1 MSQRHPLV
9 VLETILLIAMGG
21 ALGANMRYFVST
33 VVPGLG
39 GTLIANV
46 LGCFF
51 LGFLIYEAKYTSLI
65 AERSLVVFG
74 TGFLS
79 SFTTYSTFALESV
92 QAPLLFGVANVAA
105 SYALGF
111 TAVLIGRSAAARI
124 TAESVTTTSRGD

>member
-21 ALGANMRYFVST
+21 ALGANMRYFVAT
-33 VVPGLG
+33 VVPGLR
-39 GTLIANV
+39 GTFVANV
-46 LGCFF
+46 LGCFL
-51 LGFLIYEAKYTSLI
+51 LGFLIYEAKYTGLI

-111 TAVLIGRSAAARI
+111 TAVLVGRAAAARI
-124 TAESVTTTSRGD
+124 TAESVTTTGGD

>member
-1 MSQRHPLV
+1 MSKRHPLV
-9 VLETILLIAMGG
+9 RLETIVLIAMGG
-21 ALGANMRYFVST
+21 ALGANMRYFIGT

-51 LGFLIYEAKYTSLI
+51 LGFLIYEAQYTGLI
-65 AERSLVVFG
+65 AERSLLVFG

-79 SFTTYSTFALESV
+79 SFTTYSTFALETV
-92 QAPLLFGVANVAA
+92 QAPLLWGMTNVVT

-111 TAVLIGRSAAARI
+111 TAVLVGRATAALI
-124 TAESVTTTSRGD
+124 TDESITTTGGD